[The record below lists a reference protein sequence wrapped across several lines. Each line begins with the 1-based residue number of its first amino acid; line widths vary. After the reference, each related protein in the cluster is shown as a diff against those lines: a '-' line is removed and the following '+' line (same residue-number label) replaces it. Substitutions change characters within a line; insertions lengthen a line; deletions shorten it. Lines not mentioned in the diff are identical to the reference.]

1 MLKNFVDIVQ
11 HIPLDSIVLETDAPY
26 LTPHPHRGERNEPA
40 YTELVLEKLSEIL
53 NISKTSLEER
63 FYENSINLF
72 SLPIKE

>member
-63 FYENSINLF
+63 FYENSKNLF